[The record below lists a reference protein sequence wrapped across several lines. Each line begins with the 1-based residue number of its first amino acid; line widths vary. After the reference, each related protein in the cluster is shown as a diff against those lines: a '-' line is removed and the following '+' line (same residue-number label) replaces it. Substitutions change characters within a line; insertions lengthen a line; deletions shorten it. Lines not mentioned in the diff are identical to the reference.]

1 MRSAKIV
8 AGFLGLA
15 SVCGMGQ
22 RVCAQAPAAGKNKR
36 IVIAASTVLD
46 GKGKVLRDARI
57 VVEGEKIA
65 AGETKNDKGG
75 GAGDYDLRG
84 RAVLAGGSERHAH
97 NKWEFGKDGEK

>member
-57 VVEGEKIA
+57 VVEGEKLA
-65 AGETKNDKGG
+65 AVFRLAPGPWTTTC
-75 GAGDYDLRG
+75 AG
-84 RAVLAGGSERHAH
+84 
-97 NKWEFGKDGEK
+97 